1 VIVLGA
7 LCAGGA
13 LWWSAE
19 LVFGPRRDRPR
30 RDRPRRTARVGAN
43 RRPSRQIWLSQAG
56 AAVTPGQFWTV
67 SAALGVVTFL
77 AVLVLDRTPVVALMP
92 ALAAA
97 TAPLGYWSGQ
107 RRKRTAAR
115 LAAWPEALR
124 QVSGRLQSGISTLH
138 EALEEVSR
146 SGPPP
151 LRAPM
156 ARYVRLAN
164 RIGQGAALEAVRF
177 ELADPVSDPII
188 LTFEMAVAEGTEQVL
203 RILTDLTS
211 QIEGDLQLA
220 DRITTLQTQSR
231 IATWAVFA
239 VPYALLVFL
248 CATQS
253 FYRSFFSE
261 PVGLAVMFCG
271 IGLSVT
277 GLWIARRLGRSI
289 PTTQRVFAVGRQTV

>member
-1 VIVLGA
+1 
-7 LCAGGA
+7 
-13 LWWSAE
+13 
-19 LVFGPRRDRPR
+19 
-30 RDRPRRTARVGAN
+30 
-43 RRPSRQIWLSQAG
+43 
-56 AAVTPGQFWTV
+56 
-67 SAALGVVTFL
+67 
-77 AVLVLDRTPVVALMP
+77 
-92 ALAAA
+92 
-97 TAPLGYWSGQ
+97 
-107 RRKRTAAR
+107 
-115 LAAWPEALR
+115 
-124 QVSGRLQSGISTLH
+124 
-138 EALEEVSR
+138 
-146 SGPPP
+146 